1 MSLTPERT
9 AELQELCRQYRID
22 VLTAIHGAQSGHPGG
37 SLSVCEILTL
47 LYQQRMHV
55 DAAHPD
61 DPDRDRLVLC
71 KGHAAPMLYRNL
83 IGKGFL
89 PPESMNTLRQTGSP
103 LQGHPCMRTPGVDM
117 PSGPLGIGLAAAQ
130 GIALGLKLN
139 HSDARVYAVL
149 GDGELDEGAVWE
161 AAASAVKFGLDNL
174 TAIVDWNKVQLDGTT
189 DEIMPLR
196 DLPGKWK
203 AFGWN
208 VLRCDGHD
216 LAALDAALDAVV
228 HVLLGLVVAREGYF
242 VQESLAVGGG
252 AQPVGGIEAGDDG
265 DKRLEGLGGECGALL
280 LGGIGREGAEL
291 LVEPFHGLHEPL
303 ACDGIHDALQLA
315 ELLLVVEVRGDDEG
329 GAVVGGG
336 FGEAV
341 HAGELA
347 QDAGEAHGKVGI
359 EVLGAQF
366 GDGASLFL
374 QPCDLE
380 GQLAVELV

>member
-37 SLSVCEILTL
+37 SLSACEILTL

-61 DPDRDRLVLC
+61 DPNRDRLVLC

-89 PPESMNTLRQTGSP
+89 PIESMNTLRQTGSP

-130 GIALGLKLN
+130 GMALGLKLN

-196 DLPGKWK
+196 DLPGKWR

-208 VLRCDGHD
+208 VLSIPGNDVQ
-216 LAALDAALDAVV
+216 AIDAALTLAAETCGKPTVIILNTV
-228 HVLLGLVVAREGYF
+228 KGYGSP
-242 VQESLAVGGG
+242 VMEDKAGWHHHLPNDEEY
-252 AQPVGGIEAGDDG
+252 AQIIADFAAHKEAING
-265 DKRLEGLGGECGALL
+265 
-280 LGGIGREGAEL
+280 
-291 LVEPFHGLHEPL
+291 
-303 ACDGIHDALQLA
+303 
-315 ELLLVVEVRGDDEG
+315 
-329 GAVVGGG
+329 
-336 FGEAV
+336 
-341 HAGELA
+341 
-347 QDAGEAHGKVGI
+347 
-359 EVLGAQF
+359 
-366 GDGASLFL
+366 
-374 QPCDLE
+374 
-380 GQLAVELV
+380 